1 MNRQKEDRKIIA
13 GMECLNR
20 DKAAEYAGMSLSKLD
35 KTVRL
40 SRAGKAKVRLKFF
53 QLVKGAPIWFPIKYL
68 DEFVNEVIERGCAI

>member
-1 MNRQKEDRKIIA
+1 MKQQKEERKIIA
-13 GMECLNR
+13 GMESLNR

-53 QLVKGAPIWFPIKYL
+53 QLVKGGPIWFPIKYL